1 MTSKNLQT
9 VNLNI
14 FIFREYNL
22 VDMHEHASLM
32 HAFETKSCFLYSL
45 TY

>member
-1 MTSKNLQT
+1 MK
-9 VNLNI
+9 LNI

-22 VDMHEHASLM
+22 ADRHEHASLM
-32 HAFETKSCFLYSL
+32 HAFETKPCFLYSL